1 MCRRRKALGCYMVQ
15 FLVVFVD
22 RSLLTPSSHSRATR
36 ERASARASGTA
47 PSPLLCTRRWAT
59 RAATREQVPTSAM
72 ELASWSDGSSQREP
86 SAPRR
91 GRSSFFERRRR
102 QQQLRVPRQL
112 VAPAVTCRH
121 QRPPRLLRPL
131 HPKSK
136 RLSSLNLRPRAH
148 ARQGLP
154 RQQFAACAV
163 QGLTRSSR
171 CVGSHA
177 FIKPKK
183 RPPRRKPRNP
193 PQQQRLPWLRC
204 VPTCSEAL
212 DPGTRFFFSEI
223 SIPFFSVILSLN

>member
-1 MCRRRKALGCYMVQ
+1 MVQ
-15 FLVVFVD
+15 FLVAIAQG
-22 RSLLTPSSHSRATR
+22 LLHTHTPHAPRAHASRLVR
-36 ERASARASGTA
+36 PGTA

-59 RAATREQVPTSAM
+59 RAATKVQVPISAM

-121 QRPPRLLRPL
+121 QRPFRLLRPL

-212 DPGTRFFFSEI
+212 DRGTRFF
-223 SIPFFSVILSLN
+223 